1 MPSFRVEIGKRADG
15 QLASLDAVIGAG
27 VERRIQWLADNA
39 GVMVHRRLVGM
50 PEDLAGLCKL
60 RIGDWRILY
69 WVYPAQELIRI
80 YRIQHRSE
88 VYRDF

>member
-1 MPSFRVEIGKRADG
+1 MASPPFAMPSFRVEIGKRADG

-50 PEDLAGLCKL
+50 PED
-60 RIGDWRILY
+60 
-69 WVYPAQELIRI
+69 
-80 YRIQHRSE
+80 
-88 VYRDF
+88 

>member
-50 PEDLAGLCKL
+50 PED
-60 RIGDWRILY
+60 
-69 WVYPAQELIRI
+69 
-80 YRIQHRSE
+80 
-88 VYRDF
+88 